1 MKCHVIFY
9 LFGAYSS
16 VKVNKSVYVA
26 KLGQRCDKTLNN
38 FLLHVPNHA
47 LKDMEM
53 LNYVTINNT
62 VYIMVPSRCYIMVP
76 SRPRVTYGRIRFQ
89 SENLAFAYSIYF
101 QPLVA

>member
-47 LKDMEM
+47 LKDMDM
-53 LNYVTINNT
+53 LNYVTIKIQFILWFHRG
-62 VYIMVPSRCYIMVP
+62 VILWFHRGLELLMV
-76 SRPRVTYGRIRFQ
+76 
-89 SENLAFAYSIYF
+89 A
-101 QPLVA
+101 